1 MNIFDALAG
10 GEKAIAASGSL
21 WSRLMTDVK
30 IGALDVGSAVLL
42 TEAIVT
48 AVHDYK
54 SGNADSIF
62 SSIQSK
68 YPTVIPLVE
77 TAASIIFGPEAGDAV
92 GLVFDLLAMSHKMT
106 PEEEKIWMDHASQT
120 TGL

>member
-30 IGALDVGSAVLL
+30 IGSLDVGSAVLL
-42 TEAIVT
+42 TEAVVT
-48 AVHDYK
+48 AVHDYR
-54 SGNADSIF
+54 SGASESIF
-62 SSIQSK
+62 ASVQSK
-68 YPTVIPLVE
+68 YPQVIPLVE
-77 TAASIIFGPEAGDAV
+77 TAATIIFGPEAGNAV
-92 GLVFDLLAMSHKMT
+92 DLVFHLLAMSHKMT
-106 PEEEKIWMDHASQT
+106 PAEESAWMDRASQT